1 MKTQQ
6 PSFWCIANIGDVN
19 PSEHGGGFVLV
30 DRAGVY
36 SPELLVLEALDDEE
50 AGRHE
55 LHTILLE
62 RLTRIKHEDGTYG
75 LSNNK
80 FHPDHA
86 AWFGGLIQL
95 QGLSETCG
103 RSYSNLLNGFLSSCP
118 IERAFAYRS
127 AADYWGIANFDNY
140 PRRLEPEKAKLL
152 CDTMLAQIEESKT
165 WHDGYGVNYNG

>member
-1 MKTQQ
+1 M
-6 PSFWCIANIGDVN
+6 
-19 PSEHGGGFVLV
+19 LV
-30 DRAGVY
+30 DRTGVY
-36 SPELLVLEALDDEE
+36 SPELLALEAPNDEE
-50 AGRHE
+50 AGKHE

-75 LSNNK
+75 LSDNK

-103 RSYSNLLNGFLSSCP
+103 ISYSNLLNCFLSSCP
-118 IERAFAYRS
+118 IERALAYRS
-127 AADYWGIANFDNY
+127 AAGYWGIANFDNY
-140 PRRLEPEKAKLL
+140 PRRLEPGKARLL

-165 WHDGYGVNYNG
+165 WHDGYGVSYNG

>member
-1 MKTQQ
+1 M
-6 PSFWCIANIGDVN
+6 
-19 PSEHGGGFVLV
+19 V
-30 DRAGVY
+30 DRTGVY
-36 SPELLVLEALDDEE
+36 SPELLVLEAPNDEE
-50 AGRHE
+50 AGKHE

-62 RLTRIKHEDGTYG
+62 RLTRIKHEDGAYYG
-75 LSNNK
+75 LSDNK

-103 RSYSNLLNGFLSSCP
+103 RSYSNLLNGFLSNCP
-118 IERAFAYRS
+118 TERAFTYKS
-127 AADYWGIANFDNY
+127 AADYWGIANFDSD

-152 CDTMLAQIEESKT
+152 CDAMLAQIEESKT